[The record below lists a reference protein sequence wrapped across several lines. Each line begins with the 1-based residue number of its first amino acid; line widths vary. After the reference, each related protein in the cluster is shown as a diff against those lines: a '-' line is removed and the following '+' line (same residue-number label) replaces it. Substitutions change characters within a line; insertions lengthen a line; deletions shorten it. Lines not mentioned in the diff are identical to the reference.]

1 MFNFGAATIKFND
14 TSLGSTM
21 EGGSLSPHLISLD
34 DVDVDGNLVHVETLT
49 GGTGIINFYD
59 WSSMVALL
67 HDTTL
72 NDWGVLEIEMPRM
85 KITLHHAKMLVD
97 LSELN
102 FGTWQQKP
110 FKVKVIFN
118 ADQNG
123 NIITMEEV

>member
-1 MFNFGAATIKFND
+1 MFNFGAATIKFNG

-21 EGGSLSPHLISLD
+21 EGGSLSPHLISVD
-34 DVDVDGNLVHVETLT
+34 DVDVDGNLIHVETLT

-59 WSSMVALL
+59 WSSMVALS

-85 KITLHHAKMLVD
+85 KITLHHAKMVVD